1 MQVGSI
7 IAVFFV
13 MWWLS
18 FVAVLPIGNRS
29 QIEVGE
35 VVAGTDPGAPAT
47 PRLPLRV
54 LIATLIAVLMTGLL
68 FWALSNETLHHYWN
82 R

>member
-1 MQVGSI
+1 MQYGSI

-13 MWWLS
+13 VWWIA

-29 QIEVGE
+29 QLEMGE
-35 VVAGTDPGAPAT
+35 VVAGTDPGAPAKLNMG
-47 PRLPLRV
+47 RKL
-54 LIATLIAVLMTGLL
+54 LITTVVAIVMTALL
-68 FWALSNETLHHYWN
+68 LWGINTELLHHYWN